1 MSRPVETAAGGAG
14 EFVRPT
20 GARSDR
26 IHQAILVATAELL
39 DEGGFPAATMD
50 AIAARSGASK
60 ATLYKHWPSRT
71 AVAAEAFGTM
81 MAEALPLPDTGS
93 TATDLTEQ
101 VVRVSAFYASARGE
115 VFAQLLAAC
124 VEDTTGA
131 AYFREYFLS
140 GRRAAITELW
150 RRGVDRG
157 GGRRRHGDRRCDRHS
172 VRSADL
178 PPDDGPL
185 SADRGARQATGG
197 DRPARIAP
205 RRPLLAHRPHH
216 HLRLGHRT
224 G

>member
-14 EFVRPT
+14 DFVRPT

-157 GGRRRHGDRRCDRHS
+157 E
-172 VRSADL
+172 ADAGTAI
-178 PPDDGPL
+178 DDVIDTLFGPL
-185 SADRGARQATGG
+185 IFRRMTGHYALTEEHARQLAATALRG
-197 DRPARIAP
+197 
-205 RRPLLAHRPHH
+205 LLPDIPS
-216 HLRLGHRT
+216 
-224 G
+224 

>member
-1 MSRPVETAAGGAG
+1 MSPRAEAATGGAG
-14 EFVRPT
+14 EDFTRPT

-26 IHQAILVATAELL
+26 IHQAILIATAELL

-93 TATDLTEQ
+93 TTGDLTEQ
-101 VVRVSAFYASARGE
+101 VVRVSAFYASARGQ

-124 VEDTTGA
+124 VEDRTGA
-131 AYFREYFLS
+131 AYFREYFLN

-150 RRGVDRG
+150 QRGVDRG
-157 GGRRRHGDRRCDRHS
+157 D
-172 VRSADL
+172 ADADIAI
-178 PPDDGPL
+178 DDVIDILFGPL
-185 SADRGARQATGG
+185 IFRRMTGHCALTEEHARRLAATALRG
-197 DRPARIAP
+197 
-205 RRPLLAHRPHH
+205 LLPDTR
-216 HLRLGHRT
+216 
-224 G
+224 

>member
-1 MSRPVETAAGGAG
+1 MMSASTDGAALGAG
-14 EFVRPT
+14 AFVRPT

-140 GRRAAITELW
+140 GRRAAINELW

-157 GGRRRHGDRRCDRHS
+157 E
-172 VRSADL
+172 ADAGTAI
-178 PPDDGPL
+178 DDVIDILFGPL
-185 SADRGARQATGG
+185 IFRRMTGHYPLTEEHARQLAATALRGLLP
-197 DRPARIAP
+197 DAP
-205 RRPLLAHRPHH
+205 S
-216 HLRLGHRT
+216 
-224 G
+224 

>member
-1 MSRPVETAAGGAG
+1 MSRPVETAARGAG

-157 GGRRRHGDRRCDRHS
+157 E
-172 VRSADL
+172 ADAGTAI
-178 PPDDGPL
+178 DDVIDILFGPL
-185 SADRGARQATGG
+185 IFRRMTGHYPLTEEHARQLAATALRGLLP
-197 DRPARIAP
+197 DAP
-205 RRPLLAHRPHH
+205 S
-216 HLRLGHRT
+216 
-224 G
+224 

>member
-1 MSRPVETAAGGAG
+1 MSRPVETAARGAG

-140 GRRAAITELW
+140 GRRAAINELW

-157 GGRRRHGDRRCDRHS
+157 E
-172 VRSADL
+172 ADAGTAI
-178 PPDDGPL
+178 DDVIDILFGPL
-185 SADRGARQATGG
+185 IFRRMTGHYPLTEEHARQLAATALRGLLP
-197 DRPARIAP
+197 DAP
-205 RRPLLAHRPHH
+205 S
-216 HLRLGHRT
+216 
-224 G
+224 

>member
-1 MSRPVETAAGGAG
+1 RSGEVSRNQRISTMSRPVETAAGGAG
-14 EFVRPT
+14 DFVRPT

-157 GGRRRHGDRRCDRHS
+157 E
-172 VRSADL
+172 ADAGTAI
-178 PPDDGPL
+178 DDVIDILFGPL
-185 SADRGARQATGG
+185 IFRRMTGHYALTEEHARQLAATALRG
-197 DRPARIAP
+197 
-205 RRPLLAHRPHH
+205 LLPDIPS
-216 HLRLGHRT
+216 
-224 G
+224 

>member
-101 VVRVSAFYASARGE
+101 VVRVSAFYASARGK

-157 GGRRRHGDRRCDRHS
+157 E
-172 VRSADL
+172 ADAGTAI
-178 PPDDGPL
+178 DDVIDILFGPL
-185 SADRGARQATGG
+185 IFRRMTGHYPLTEEHARQLAATALRG
-197 DRPARIAP
+197 
-205 RRPLLAHRPHH
+205 LLPDIPS
-216 HLRLGHRT
+216 
-224 G
+224 

>member
-1 MSRPVETAAGGAG
+1 MSRPVETAARGAG

-71 AVAAEAFGTM
+71 AVASEAFGTM

-157 GGRRRHGDRRCDRHS
+157 E
-172 VRSADL
+172 ADAGTAI
-178 PPDDGPL
+178 DDVIDILFGPL
-185 SADRGARQATGG
+185 IFRRMTGHYPLTEEHARQLAATALRGLLP
-197 DRPARIAP
+197 DAP
-205 RRPLLAHRPHH
+205 S
-216 HLRLGHRT
+216 
-224 G
+224 

>member
-93 TATDLTEQ
+93 AATDLTEQ

-157 GGRRRHGDRRCDRHS
+157 E
-172 VRSADL
+172 ADAGTAI
-178 PPDDGPL
+178 DDVIDILFGPL
-185 SADRGARQATGG
+185 IFRRMTGHYPLTEEHARQLAATALRG
-197 DRPARIAP
+197 
-205 RRPLLAHRPHH
+205 LLPDIPS
-216 HLRLGHRT
+216 
-224 G
+224 

>member
-1 MSRPVETAAGGAG
+1 MSRPVETAARGAG

-101 VVRVSAFYASARGE
+101 MVRVSAFYASARGE

-157 GGRRRHGDRRCDRHS
+157 E
-172 VRSADL
+172 ADAGTAI
-178 PPDDGPL
+178 DDVIDILFGPL
-185 SADRGARQATGG
+185 IFRRMTGHYPLTEEHARQLAATALRGLLP
-197 DRPARIAP
+197 DAP
-205 RRPLLAHRPHH
+205 S
-216 HLRLGHRT
+216 
-224 G
+224 

>member
-1 MSRPVETAAGGAG
+1 MSPRADTHPGGVG
-14 EFVRPT
+14 EDFARPT

-26 IHQAILVATAELL
+26 VHQAILLATAELL

-93 TATDLTEQ
+93 TTGDLTEQ
-101 VVRVSAFYASARGE
+101 VVRVSAFYSSARGQ

-124 VEDTTGA
+124 VEDATGA
-131 AYFREYFLS
+131 AYFREYFLD

-150 RRGVDRG
+150 QRGVDRG
-157 GGRRRHGDRRCDRHS
+157 DAN
-172 VRSADL
+172 ADIAI
-178 PPDDGPL
+178 DDVIDILFGPL
-185 SADRGARQATGG
+185 IFRRMTGHCALTESHARRLAETALRGLVPT
-197 DRPARIAP
+197 IA
-205 RRPLLAHRPHH
+205 
-216 HLRLGHRT
+216 
-224 G
+224 